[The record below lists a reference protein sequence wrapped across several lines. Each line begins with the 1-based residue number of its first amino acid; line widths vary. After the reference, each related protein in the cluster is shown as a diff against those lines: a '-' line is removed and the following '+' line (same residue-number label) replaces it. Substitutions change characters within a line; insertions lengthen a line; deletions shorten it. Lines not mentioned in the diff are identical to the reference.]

1 MTLQEGHGCSGGPA
15 SKEIGAMF
23 VEAATR
29 VGFAYAASLA
39 VLVVLL
45 QVAA

>member
-1 MTLQEGHGCSGGPA
+1 MKVTDVPA
-15 SKEIGAMF
+15 ALDQEIGAMF

-39 VLVVLL
+39 ALVVLMHV
-45 QVAA
+45 VA

>member
-1 MTLQEGHGCSGGPA
+1 MC
-15 SKEIGAMF
+15 

-39 VLVVLL
+39 IFAVLMPATVW
-45 QVAA
+45 

>member
-1 MTLQEGHGCSGGPA
+1 MKATDVPVARDQ
-15 SKEIGAMF
+15 EIGAMF

-39 VLVVLL
+39 VLVVLMH
-45 QVAA
+45 VAA